1 MLLLAKLD
9 FENMNFLCYLSES
22 VDKYPD
28 SVFLIKQHIDQEL
41 GLHSHEKGQ
50 LLLVFGGIAYLQ
62 TEEMDYYIP
71 SHHYIWIPK
80 QKEHR
85 ILFNSKDLYIQ
96 NIYFSNESDLDCPF
110 YNKLG
115 IYPVSPLLHE
125 MLRFSA
131 GWQGDAFPVSWEYEF
146 LLTMKHLLPNEN
158 LKRFSIQLPTT
169 TNKKLME
176 VTQYLRNNLHEHP
189 TLPAVAQYFG
199 ISVRSMTRLFQS
211 GLCISFGQ
219 YLKMLRIVRSLELMK
234 ESDISITEI
243 AYGVGYSSVSAFS
256 NVFFQLTNT
265 RPKDFKMMLTSRMKL

>member
-1 MLLLAKLD
+1 
-9 FENMNFLCYLSES
+9 MNFLYYLSGS

-41 GLHSHEKGQ
+41 AFHSHKKGQ

-96 NIYFSNESDLDCPF
+96 NIYFTDEPDLDCPF

-131 GWQGDAFPVSWEYEF
+131 NWQGDVFPASWEYEL
-146 LLTMKHLLPNEN
+146 LLTMKHLLPNEK

-169 TNKKLME
+169 TNKKLIE
-176 VTQYLRNNLHEHP
+176 VTQYLRNNLHERP
-189 TLPAVAQYFG
+189 ALPVVAQRFG
-199 ISVRSMTRLFQS
+199 FSVRSMTRLFQFN
-211 GLCISFGQ
+211 LCISFGQ

-234 ESDISITEI
+234 ESDMTITEI
-243 AYGVGYSSVSAFS
+243 AYDVGYSNVSAFS

-265 RPKDFKMMLTSRMKL
+265 RPKDFKMMLTPK